1 MKIDKDS
8 VVTIRYKVSNTQ
20 GVVLE
25 APKEPTSYLH
35 GGHGNTLAK
44 IEEALQGQ
52 EKGFATTLDLR
63 AYSTPIPPPIPVQTL
78 PAIPD
83 ETRHPLH
90 SKPYRPFQ
98 SKVGHPFQNK
108 PATQAG

>member
-1 MKIDKDS
+1 MALANWTNQQVIDQLDS
-8 VVTIRYKVSNTQ
+8 GSKWTSPVITYTF
-20 GVVLE
+20 
-25 APKEPTSYLH
+25 PTSAAGMY
-35 GGHGNTLAK
+35 GGA
-44 IEEALQGQ
+44 
-52 EKGFATTLDLR
+52 

>member
-1 MKIDKDS
+1 MRIAQISDLHLRHRLLYSGIDPWQALENALLRLAGLVPRPDLLLLSGDLADDGAPDS
-8 VVTIRYKVSNTQ
+8 
-20 GVVLE
+20 
-25 APKEPTSYLH
+25 
-35 GGHGNTLAK
+35 
-44 IEEALQGQ
+44 
-52 EKGFATTLDLR
+52 